1 MLVQR
6 NTNLQVEEA
15 YARMLGV
22 DVLGTTASTTA
33 TTAAANSTT
42 SSSIASADA
51 AWAAAQQQYEQRTDR
66 VEERVARLLCERLRA
81 ARTADEMFR
90 AVGRFNALFVRPRI
104 RAAIAQFQQDLLAH
118 VRAAVQ
124 ALAEK
129 FTQR

>member
-1 MLVQR
+1 
-6 NTNLQVEEA
+6 
-15 YARMLGV
+15 MLGV
-22 DVLGTTASTTA
+22 DVLGTAASATA
-33 TTAAANSTT
+33 TTAAANTTAT
-42 SSSIASADA
+42 SSSVASADA
-51 AWAAAQQQYEQRTDR
+51 AWTAAQQQYEQRTDR